1 MALLDRLRVQAMQ
14 PIEKAN
20 GKDPRN
26 PNGKDPRNP
35 FAELGVS
42 SAAGQ
47 GRGVYTDFLPQL
59 SSSNAQN
66 VYREMSD
73 NDAVIGGIMFG
84 TEQLMRALTW
94 TAVPTDPDSPD
105 DIAAAVFVQ
114 ENMGGMEHTWDDHIG
129 LAVTMATYG
138 FAWFETVYER
148 RDGIR
153 WKRFGFRPQWS
164 VASWVTDAHGEVEAI
179 TQQLDSTRVNIPVDK
194 SVYYRTRTDK
204 PEGRSWLRNAYRAW
218 YIRKSLE
225 TILSIGAK
233 RDLTGLPLA
242 TMPGENFA
250 SEDATYQRVIQMVR
264 RIGVDEQQGVVLP
277 SDVDPETGNAMFT
290 LEMVSSPGTSK
301 VNVIEAIRMF
311 SGDVA
316 GSMIADWL
324 GLGRD
329 AVGSRALAEPKQE
342 LWRMSLE
349 SLADNISATLT
360 QHAVPTLLRLNAMG
374 GTTRV
379 KHSPVKD
386 IDLGEFGTALRDA
399 AQAGF
404 IFDDESARSEVRATL
419 GFDPEPDAFTT

>member
-1 MALLDRLRVQAMQ
+1 MALLDFLRVSEVA
-14 PIEKAN
+14 KAN
-20 GKDPRN
+20 GNPR
-26 PNGKDPRNP
+26 DP

-42 SAAGQ
+42 SAVGQ
-47 GRGVYTDFLPQL
+47 GRGVYVDFLPQL
-59 SSSNAQN
+59 SSNNALK
-66 VYREMSD
+66 VYREMAD

-94 TAVPTDPDSPD
+94 TAMPADADNPADVS
-105 DIAAAVFVQ
+105 AAEFVQ
-114 ENMGGMEHTWDDHIG
+114 ENMDGVNWDDHIG
-129 LAVTMATYG
+129 LAVTMTTYG
-138 FAWFETVYER
+138 FAWFEVVYER

-153 WKRFGFRPQWS
+153 WKRLGFRPQWS
-164 VASWVTDAHGEVEAI
+164 VESWVTDAHGEVEAI
-179 TQQLDSTRVNIPVDK
+179 NQQLDSVRVQIPTEK
-194 SVYYRTRTDK
+194 SIYYRTRTDK

-250 SEDATYQRVIQMVR
+250 AEDATYQRVIQMIR

-277 SDVDPETGNAMFT
+277 SDVDPETGEKMFT
-290 LEMVSSPGTSK
+290 LDMVGSPGSAK
-301 VNVIEAIRMF
+301 VDVIAAIRMF

-349 SLADNISATLT
+349 SLADNITATLT
-360 QHAVPTLLRLNAMG
+360 RTAVPTLLRLNAMAG
-374 GTTRV
+374 QAKIT
-379 KHSPVKD
+379 HSPVKD
-386 IDLGEFGTALRDA
+386 IDMGEFGAALRDA

-404 IFDDESARSEVRATL
+404 IFDDDGARNEVRATL
-419 GFDPEPDAFTT
+419 GFDPEPDAATS